1 VDVLMAIRERRSIR
15 KYTDQPV
22 PKELLETLLDAARWA
37 PTASNQQR
45 WRFLVVTNRPTREL
59 IRKCSP
65 GIFVGPPVYVVVC
78 AEEIPN
84 AGEWDRK
91 TYLADCSVAAQNMML
106 AAHALGLGSCVIL
119 SYSPTAIQEILD
131 LPESI
136 RPVLVVTLGYPAE
149 DPEPPARRAL
159 QEIVF
164 EEEYGREW
172 LK

>member
-1 VDVLMAIRERRSIR
+1 MDVLEAIRRRRSIR

-22 PKELLETLLDAARWA
+22 PKESLETLLDAARWA

-45 WRFLVVTNRPTREL
+45 WRFLVVTDHSTREL

-65 GIFVGPPVYVVVC
+65 GVFVGPPVYVVIC
-78 AEEIPN
+78 AEEIPD
-84 AGEWDRK
+84 AGDWDRR
-91 TYLADCSVAAQNMML
+91 TYLADCSIAAQNMML

-131 LPESI
+131 LPELT

-149 DPEPPARRAL
+149 DPEPPVRRAL
-159 QEIVF
+159 GEIAF
-164 EEEYGREW
+164 EEQYGREW
-172 LK
+172 VR